1 LFFKNW
7 LLVVGVLFIIPLPF
21 AYYLVQILLIEF
33 QIQKTVVASF
43 SPSVFVFK
51 MNNDKSQR

>member
-21 AYYLVQILLIEF
+21 AYYFVQILLIEF
-33 QIQKTVVASF
+33 QIQKIVVASF

-51 MNNDKSQR
+51 NE

>member
-1 LFFKNW
+1 
-7 LLVVGVLFIIPLPF
+7 VLFIIPLPF

-51 MNNDKSQR
+51 NEQRQKSTVTKLLLRVVG

>member
-51 MNNDKSQR
+51 NEQR